1 MKKLSPILFSIL
13 LLASACTTTQYKD
26 FKRTS
31 LLQKTDIGEITV
43 KPDGTII
50 LKGYA
55 NDGGGEAVNGI
66 VRSAVEGAVR
76 GAKPGP

>member
-1 MKKLSPILFSIL
+1 MK
-13 LLASACTTTQYKD
+13 
-26 FKRTS
+26 
-31 LLQKTDIGEITV
+31 
-43 KPDGTII
+43 TII
-50 LKGYA
+50 LKGYE